1 MVEDGP
7 WDFPTLAADHF
18 PGWGAFS
25 IPVAKAGDK
34 LSTPLGGEVWTI
46 PKTDPASEAA
56 AWNFIKWSQERNIVL
71 AFDAKLGY
79 FSVRPALW
87 PTEEKADP
95 RITPFIQ
102 ELSHAVGRTT
112 VLGANFNTYSTD
124 LNTALIQVL
133 EGQKTAKSALAAA
146 LASANASIASSGS

>member
-1 MVEDGP
+1 M
-7 WDFPTLAADHF
+7 
-18 PGWGAFS
+18 
-25 IPVAKAGDK
+25 
-34 LSTPLGGEVWTI
+34 
-46 PKTDPASEAA
+46 
-56 AWNFIKWSQERNIVL
+56 
-71 AFDAKLGY
+71 
-79 FSVRPALW
+79 RPALW